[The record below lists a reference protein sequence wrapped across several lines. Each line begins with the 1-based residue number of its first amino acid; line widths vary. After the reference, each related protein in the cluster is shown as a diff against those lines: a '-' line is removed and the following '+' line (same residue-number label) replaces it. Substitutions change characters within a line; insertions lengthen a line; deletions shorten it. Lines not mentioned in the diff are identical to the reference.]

1 MKEKIKKIVKNKY
14 FKIIVKL
21 FVGLFLLLIL
31 SFILV
36 GIYSFTFERDKIT
49 IDRYNFE
56 QLEKAKPILESIPE
70 TDKRFYSLKEFNQK
84 YSADIQPIK
93 NCYSISNDNWNEKYI
108 FWFKLESLI
117 YIYIYR
123 TKLFAY
129 PYYNKKGSS
138 SCVMNWWCIDIIR
151 NIFERTVSNPCKE

>member
-93 NCYSISNDNWNEKYI
+93 NCYSISNDN
-108 FWFKLESLI
+108 
-117 YIYIYR
+117 
-123 TKLFAY
+123 
-129 PYYNKKGSS
+129 
-138 SCVMNWWCIDIIR
+138 
-151 NIFERTVSNPCKE
+151 

>member
-1 MKEKIKKIVKNKY
+1 MKEKIKNIVKNKY
-14 FKIIVKL
+14 FRIIIKFFIGFL
-21 FVGLFLLLIL
+21 LLLIL

-36 GIYSFTFERDKIT
+36 AIYSFTFEKDKIA

-70 TDKRFYSLKEFNQK
+70 TDGRFYSLKEFNQK
-84 YSADIQPIK
+84 YNADIKSIK
-93 NCYSISNDNWNEKYI
+93 NCYYVINYNGDEKYI
-108 FWFKLESLI
+108 FGFKIESLI

-129 PYYNKKGSS
+129 PKYDLPFDPMYYSGGPGDRIKNDF
-138 SCVMNWWCIDIIR
+138 IETI
-151 NIFERTVSNPCKE
+151 SNPCRD